1 MSVALRKQYESKPV
15 ELKRLRLDPDCQ
27 PRVAIDSALVAE
39 YRQKLEDG
47 AIFDNIDVYF
57 DGSDYWCADGFH
69 RAMCYQAANRSH
81 IPANVH
87 KGGKRDAILHAVGA
101 NEAHGLKRSNADK
114 RRAVE
119 MLLSD
124 EEWRAWSDRQIA
136 DQCGV
141 SHTFVALVRKET
153 QPAQVATVATCPPK
167 RKGADGKSYPATQ
180 PDSPKLAKVNGVETV
195 DPPDIARLR
204 KAGAIPA
211 DAVVTIEGEAPAEH
225 DQVDD
230 EERAAIASDDKSD
243 ADWLVELPLSR
254 VLSGHQLRQFHRDA
268 LLYRRME
275 PARRT
280 YVHAFNREAKALS
293 RRYQGVPTG
302 DYEVLTS
309 WWVRLEHPKDWRV
322 CVKPEHGGC
331 DGKGIIGV
339 IGQCPTCKGR
349 GYRVRTHD

>member
-1 MSVALRKQYESKPV
+1 MSAV
-15 ELKRLRLDPDCQ
+15 
-27 PRVAIDSALVAE
+27 PREVLSAEEIIDLEKCEKTIQAGLTSFIEVGSALLAIRDQRLYRAEFLSFDEYCQTRWSLTKSYAHRLITATQVAAE
-39 YRQKLEDG
+39 VVPIGTTPTAESQVRPLKAVAPEDRPKVWQE
-47 AIFDNIDVYF
+47 AVE
-57 DGSDYWCADGFH
+57 AT
-69 RAMCYQAANRSH
+69 
-81 IPANVH
+81 
-87 KGGKRDAILHAVGA
+87 GGKPTAKAVKAAVDRKLGREPKPDA
-101 NEAHGLKRSNADK
+101 
-114 RRAVE
+114 
-119 MLLSD
+119 
-124 EEWRAWSDRQIA
+124 
-136 DQCGV
+136 
-141 SHTFVALVRKET
+141 
-153 QPAQVATVATCPPK
+153 
-167 RKGADGKSYPATQ
+167 
-180 PDSPKLAKVNGVETV
+180 PKLAKVNGVEAP

-243 ADWLVELPLSR
+243 ADWLAELPR